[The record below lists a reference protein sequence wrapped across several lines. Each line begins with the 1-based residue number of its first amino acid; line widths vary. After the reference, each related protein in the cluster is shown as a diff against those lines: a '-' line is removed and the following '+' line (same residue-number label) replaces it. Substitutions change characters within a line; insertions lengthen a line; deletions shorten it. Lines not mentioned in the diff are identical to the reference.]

1 MTGSALMRRAAREPA
16 LAPPPTTPPAG
27 GPDAVTFLT
36 VFIVLL
42 FGIPTDRTI
51 TALGAIGSPAFLW
64 AAVGGLWWCWH
75 QLQRSTTATQRGGGP
90 VRIAALV
97 YLGAVAVSY
106 AGAMFRGLPTGESSP
121 ADTGLVRAVVWVGL
135 VLLVSDGI
143 PNLDRLLVLVRRL
156 VLAAALLAL
165 LGLLQ
170 FVTKQSLIDWFS
182 LPGLSASDDASLQ
195 TRSGFAR
202 APGTASHP
210 LEYGFVLSTILP
222 IALSLALWDTVR
234 APITRWLSVGLIAL
248 AAALAVSRSTL
259 LGMAVGL
266 ALLLPTWSRRIQLAA
281 VGSVALLVVGVYV
294 AVPGM
299 VGTIRGLF
307 EGIGG
312 SDSSA
317 SSRIGSYDLVAQFV
331 AQNPVIGRGVGT
343 FLPQYRILDNQVLQS
358 AIEIGL
364 LGVAALFALS
374 ITALV
379 VTRFPRGGRS
389 SGIELRVGHG
399 LGAAC
404 AVGGVLLATFD
415 VFSFAMATGVFFLV
429 LGMAGAHF
437 RLRGSAKPLD

>member
-1 MTGSALMRRAAREPA
+1 MADLALHRRSTHERALVPA
-16 LAPPPTTPPAG
+16 PRPAPG
-27 GPDAVTFLT
+27 GIDAVTFLT

-42 FGIPTDRTI
+42 FGVPTDRTI

-64 AAVGGLWWCWH
+64 ASLGGLWWCWQ
-75 QLQRSTTATQRGGGP
+75 QLQRSSTVSQRGGGP

-106 AGAMFRGLPTGESSP
+106 AGAMFRGLPSGESSP
-121 ADTGLVRAVVWVGL
+121 ADTGFVRALVWVGL
-135 VLLVSDGI
+135 VLFVADGI
-143 PNLDRLLVLVRRL
+143 PNVERLLVLVRRL

-182 LPGLSASDDASLQ
+182 LPGLAPSDDATLQ
-195 TRSGFAR
+195 IRSGFTR

-210 LEYGFVLSTILP
+210 LEYGFVLSTLLP

-234 APITRWLSVGLIAL
+234 APLSRWLSVVLITL

-266 ALLLPTWSRRIQLAA
+266 VLLLPTWARRVQIIALAC
-281 VGSVALLVVGVYV
+281 VALLIAGVYV
-294 AVPGM
+294 AIPGM

-307 EGIGG
+307 AGIDG

-331 AQNPVIGRGVGT
+331 SRNPVTGRGVGT

-364 LGVAALFALS
+364 LGLAALFALS
-374 ITALV
+374 ITAV
-379 VTRFPRGGRS
+379 AVTLLQRGGHAS
-389 SGIELRVGHG
+389 ELERRVGHG
-399 LGAAC
+399 IGAAC
-404 AVGGVLLATFD
+404 AVGCVLLATFD

-429 LGMAGAHF
+429 IGLAGAHY
-437 RLRGSAKPLD
+437 RLRGSARPIA